1 MLKEIHFPSKKRKK
15 TPGKEENDISET
27 SYRKV
32 MALISIDTHRMFTEA
47 IGLFRRVGKFDLT
60 QIEQGLA
67 FLSGFS
73 ALFSYSGVS
82 LRIGKKILDYFK
94 PYLEKCDDR
103 TLFAYNFW
111 KLVCEYMSGD
121 WSKDQ
126 DFDEELIDTMML
138 KGETWHAPGYAGMMS
153 FIKTELGDFRTAQ
166 RCLDKFQ
173 EIADLYEDDHHKAR
187 KSTYYT
193 KFLLRSGK
201 LYDVLDETERMIH
214 LNNKIGQRLTVIF
227 LLGIKANA
235 QILLKDFDGA
245 ESSLLQADELV
256 SNEKR
261 ISPLMISSYLISQ
274 FLLNL
279 CNLEIAIDSSD
290 KSKIKQFRKKAYQFG
305 KAALKNSK
313 KFAAERTTTPRLMGV
328 YFWLIGK
335 PEKAT
340 KWWKRSIM
348 NGEELDARPE
358 LSRTYMEV
366 GKRMLDAKSSINQ
379 LNGMSAEEYLGKAR
393 SLFEELGMEND
404 LNELDVML
412 NQRP

>member
-1 MLKEIHFPSKKRKK
+1 
-15 TPGKEENDISET
+15 
-27 SYRKV
+27 
-32 MALISIDTHRMFTEA
+32 
-47 IGLFRRVGKFDLT
+47 
-60 QIEQGLA
+60 
-67 FLSGFS
+67 
-73 ALFSYSGVS
+73 
-82 LRIGKKILDYFK
+82 
-94 PYLEKCDDR
+94 
-103 TLFAYNFW
+103 
-111 KLVCEYMSGD
+111 
-121 WSKDQ
+121 
-126 DFDEELIDTMML
+126 
-138 KGETWHAPGYAGMMS
+138 
-153 FIKTELGDFRTAQ
+153 
-166 RCLDKFQ
+166 
-173 EIADLYEDDHHKAR
+173 
-187 KSTYYT
+187 
-193 KFLLRSGK
+193 
-201 LYDVLDETERMIH
+201 
-214 LNNKIGQRLTVIF
+214 
-227 LLGIKANA
+227 
-235 QILLKDFDGA
+235 
-245 ESSLLQADELV
+245 
-256 SNEKR
+256 
-261 ISPLMISSYLISQ
+261 ISSYLISQ

-335 PEKAT
+335 PEKAI